1 MSKVIIR
8 PSIFFDPAQTGW
20 TSITQ
25 FNDWFGRALAQS
37 GLEAENVPTYP
48 NQEIVYLVK
57 SKAITEIPDVSK
69 MSSGSSKPLGRPKSM
84 RGHIDSLM
92 PNTETASSRNYKKG
106 KFLKSKG
113 YLKKE

>member
-1 MSKVIIR
+1 MSKVVIR

-48 NQEIVYLVK
+48 NQEVVYLVRA
-57 SKAITEIPDVSK
+57 KAITEIPDVSK
-69 MSSGSSKPLGRPKSM
+69 MSSGLSKPLGRPKSI
-84 RGHIDSLM
+84 RGHIESLM
-92 PNTETASSRNYKKG
+92 PKTTVAEKNYKKG